1 MRPSG
6 YNHDPILMFVGYVA
20 VWPPYV
26 MRRPDSYMCTR
37 TLVYPN
43 HGWSI
48 DTVLLGGWNRLLQ
61 PAHILTDWPDDN
73 DFDLCIYHNQ

>member
-1 MRPSG
+1 
-6 YNHDPILMFVGYVA
+6 
-20 VWPPYV
+20 